1 MSITRWRHAAL
12 LALTVLALW
21 LLVAPPPGIP
31 PETARAAG
39 LAVFAIGAWAAG
51 LLPEHVTA
59 VAFFLIA
66 MAFEVASPQTVFAGF
81 QSAAWWLVFGGLI
94 VGAAVQ
100 RTGLG
105 ARLARALCGRLA
117 RSYPGAVATVVIVSI
132 GLAFLMPSTMG
143 RLVLLMPIVLS
154 LADHLGLAPGRRGR
168 TGLVLATAAA
178 SYLPSTAI
186 LPANV
191 PNAVLL
197 GAADTLYD
205 VQITYA
211 PYLFLHFPVL
221 GVLKSVVLVWLVC
234 RMFPD
239 EARMGADEAPPTP
252 MTRDERR
259 LVAILAAS
267 LVLFATD
274 FLHGVSPAWIS
285 LAAGLACLLPGLD
298 LVPPKAFAERVN
310 LSALL
315 YVAGILGLG
324 AVVAESGL
332 GRALS
337 GPLLDTLQP
346 WSGAKAYD
354 FAVLSGLATLL
365 GLVATMPGLPAVLSP
380 LSGELAAATGLPL
393 MTILMTQVVG
403 FSTLLLPYQ
412 SPPMVVAMQIGG
424 TGVRDGARL
433 CLALAAITVLV
444 LWPLDY
450 IWWRL
455 LGYIP

>member
-1 MSITRWRHAAL
+1 
-12 LALTVLALW
+12 
-21 LLVAPPPGIP
+21 
-31 PETARAAG
+31 
-39 LAVFAIGAWAAG
+39 
-51 LLPEHVTA
+51 
-59 VAFFLIA
+59 
-66 MAFEVASPQTVFAGF
+66 
-81 QSAAWWLVFGGLI
+81 
-94 VGAAVQ
+94 
-100 RTGLG
+100 
-105 ARLARALCGRLA
+105 
-117 RSYPGAVATVVIVSI
+117 
-132 GLAFLMPSTMG
+132 
-143 RLVLLMPIVLS
+143 
-154 LADHLGLAPGRRGR
+154 
-168 TGLVLATAAA
+168 
-178 SYLPSTAI
+178 
-186 LPANV
+186 
-191 PNAVLL
+191 
-197 GAADTLYD
+197 
-205 VQITYA
+205 
-211 PYLFLHFPVL
+211 
-221 GVLKSVVLVWLVC
+221 
-234 RMFPD
+234 MFPD
-239 EARMGADEAPPTP
+239 EARMGADEASPTP

-259 LVAILAAS
+259 LAAILAAS

-298 LVPPKAFAERVN
+298 LVPPKTFAERVN
-310 LSALL
+310 FSALL

-346 WSGAKAYD
+346 GSGTKAYD

-412 SPPMVVAMQIGG
+412 SPPMIVAMQIGG